1 MEFATHSVFDGNDKL
16 VFNSAADFYP
26 ALGSKEYYRTVG
38 FKEIACIYGDT
49 EKSFRKTAD
58 LLNRVRHQQIGGTP
72 FRTLQESTEREGCQ
86 IIDLLREKTARC
98 LRENGLDEN
107 ARPTSVDAKYSEGRP
122 ATLEED
128 AIREAEES
136 LPEQYDVEKILS
148 NPVLFEKP
156 ESTVNVSFDDVTV
169 KRQESERPKE
179 RAEPRE
185 KKRKK
190 ARNTVCHVEK
200 GGASYTLNGGSTKE
214 VLMFPIA
221 FLFENELTG
230 NRIQFFTDGH
240 TILNEAI
247 LKVFCWL
254 ANVGIILDW
263 YHLVKKCK
271 EKLSMALK
279 GRRIRNDVLRELM
292 PLLWHGLTRDAIA
305 CLEGI
310 DEEKV
315 KNGAA
320 VAELIAYLERNT
332 AYIPCY
338 ALRKRLGLRN
348 GSSIGEKMNDL
359 IVSDRQKHNGMAW
372 SKSGSVALAT
382 VKALKRNNEAD
393 KWFRERKLDFQLA
406 A

>member
-1 MEFATHSVFDGNDKL
+1 MEFATHSVFGGNDKL

-98 LRENGLDEN
+98 LRENGFDEN

-122 ATLEED
+122 ATFEED
-128 AIREAEES
+128 AIREAAES
-136 LPEQYDVEKILS
+136 LPEQYDVDKILS

-156 ESTVNVSFDDVTV
+156 ESTVNVSIDDVTV

-214 VLMFPIA
+214 VLMFLIA

-230 NRIQFFTDGH
+230 NV
-240 TILNEAI
+240 N
-247 LKVFCWL
+247 
-254 ANVGIILDW
+254 
-263 YHLVKKCK
+263 
-271 EKLSMALK
+271 
-279 GRRIRNDVLRELM
+279 IR
-292 PLLWHGLTRDAIA
+292 LTHKRFH
-305 CLEGI
+305 C
-310 DEEKV
+310 
-315 KNGAA
+315 
-320 VAELIAYLERNT
+320 YRSTST
-332 AYIPCY
+332 A
-338 ALRKRLGLRN
+338 GF
-348 GSSIGEKMNDL
+348 
-359 IVSDRQKHNGMAW
+359 V
-372 SKSGSVALAT
+372 
-382 VKALKRNNEAD
+382 
-393 KWFRERKLDFQLA
+393 
-406 A
+406 